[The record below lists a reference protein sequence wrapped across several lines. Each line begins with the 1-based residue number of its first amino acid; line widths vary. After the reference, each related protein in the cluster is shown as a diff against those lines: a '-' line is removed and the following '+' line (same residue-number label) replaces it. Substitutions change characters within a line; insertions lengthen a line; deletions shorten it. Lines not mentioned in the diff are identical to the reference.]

1 MRQKLT
7 STAIWSAPILLAVLT
22 IIGLTSA
29 LFSDGGWGDKLA
41 WVCLAIVS
49 LVSFYY
55 WGLKPGQKS

>member
-1 MRQKLT
+1 M
-7 STAIWSAPILLAVLT
+7 LAVLT